1 MAKKPHLSRRGIT
14 WKCKTSNGDLC
25 KYYVREIIEHPKQL
39 GGRRAFVT
47 ICRILTDSPQNYANN
62 PVVLRLYCGK
72 ALIETT
78 EAHTAESWL
87 LIGNAVGALMGNK
100 NNDK

>member
-14 WKCKTSNGDLC
+14 WKSITNNGDPC
-25 KYYVREIIEHPKQL
+25 KYYVREIIGKQKRV
-39 GGRRAFVT
+39 GGRRAFVV
-47 ICRILTDSPQNYANN
+47 ICRILTDLPQNYANN

-78 EAHTAESWL
+78 EVHTAESWL
-87 LIGNAVGALMGNK
+87 LIGNAVGALMRNK